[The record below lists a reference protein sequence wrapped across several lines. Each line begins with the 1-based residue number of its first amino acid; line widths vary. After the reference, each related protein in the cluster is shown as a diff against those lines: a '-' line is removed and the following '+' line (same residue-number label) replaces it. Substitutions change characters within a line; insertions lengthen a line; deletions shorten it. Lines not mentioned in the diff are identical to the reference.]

1 MIEVRRIEHGSPV
14 FEVVVREGKGAT
26 RHHVTMS
33 RETCERLTA
42 GKHNARALSRER
54 DGDLALFP
62 RVRAGDATLP
72 FAVLTDESKAGGLPT
87 CGMHRGTEVCANVPQ
102 AEAPA
107 RREERQL

>member
-14 FEVVVREGKGAT
+14 FEVVVREGKGDGGQAY
-26 RHHVTMS
+26 
-33 RETCERLTA
+33 
-42 GKHNARALSRER
+42 ARALSRER

-62 RVRAGDATLP
+62 RVRREMPRYLSQSRLMKAKLAACRHAGCTAEQR
-72 FAVLTDESKAGGLPT
+72 FAP
-87 CGMHRGTEVCANVPQ
+87 ANVPQ